1 MAKGQAGSFLVN
13 YTIFDRRSNRDESL
27 CDRLLRHPRRRR
39 LRRLT
44 KVLITILNLKKS
56 RRLVYWNLIRTRM
69 SPRLLLLLLLLLQ
82 VAQPAG
88 CSLHSSLPPTPPCC
102 RLAQADSGD
111 NELSLDLAKLLRG
124 KPYAR
129 SVAKS
134 I

>member
-27 CDRLLRHPRRRR
+27 CDRLLRRRRRLR

-69 SPRLLLLLLLLLQ
+69 SPRLLLLLLQ

-88 CSLHSSLPPTPPCC
+88 CSLPPTPPCC